1 MQEREQMTPPLQG
14 RLAPFSDILPQDTY
28 FSIGNGPACRMG
40 AYMWVVAELPSFQ
53 QGGCGEAAQD
63 RRGLWRALCTAE
75 VLKNALP
82 IHHPQREVLGH
93 APPREGRAW
102 QLDPQQLPGKSNPGV
117 TWINKKHFASLNIT
131 WLSSCSLSNTWIS
144 SQTFSF
150 STSLCLWLSA
160 LFFFFLISLL
170 FFFSLFFEEQHPHP
184 LILSFLQ
191 CLHVYSPYS
200 TSPHLLSV
208 FLHRLFPPSLSL

>member
-1 MQEREQMTPPLQG
+1 MQERDQITPPLQG

-40 AYMWVVAELPSFQ
+40 AYMWVVAELPSFH

-117 TWINKKHFASLNIT
+117 T
-131 WLSSCSLSNTWIS
+131 
-144 SQTFSF
+144 
-150 STSLCLWLSA
+150 
-160 LFFFFLISLL
+160 
-170 FFFSLFFEEQHPHP
+170 
-184 LILSFLQ
+184 
-191 CLHVYSPYS
+191 
-200 TSPHLLSV
+200 
-208 FLHRLFPPSLSL
+208 